1 MRSETFNAQSVIGD
15 HDDLLDFGVHAG
27 LLENFS
33 LLGSKTSLNRKLKA
47 IGFKKVPKYFD
58 VKGIGKKRGGDYVG
72 LMGLCERSR
81 SIPPRWSIEVETSVN
96 RDKVNV
102 GAVLHEMGHYV
113 EQLCSNN
120 GELKMSMER
129 RGSSFDAACLL
140 VGRITVER
148 SDESYVLRGADELI
162 ANINATWIAWAC
174 GIDPI
179 HCAAMLVKQSRLFFV
194 DTLGDVLWFIP
205 EELASALM
213 NRDFYAREI
222 ETKGWSSE
230 VEMCRVMDAAT
241 AKLMRK
247 LHRGFKH
254 EKKIEGSDMVD
265 ESNHT
270 ESTYYG
276 SLRQYPKSNE
286 IGERAWSLAMDATG
300 ELLAVIYLYPPVVA
314 APAGG
319 YRIQSSAER
328 AEIMVTVVKEKL
340 GLKPVRQTVHDF
352 LEMHPEMAV
361 KIKDVL
367 VRVGL

>member
-1 MRSETFNAQSVIGD
+1 MRSETFDAQSAIGE
-15 HDDLLDFGVHAG
+15 HGDLLDFGAHAG
-27 LLENFS
+27 LLESFN
-33 LLGSKTSLNRKLKA
+33 LLGSKALLNRKLKE

-81 SIPPRWSIEVETSVN
+81 SIPPRWAIEVETSVN

-129 RGSSFDAACLL
+129 RGSSFDNACLL

-148 SDESYVLRGADELI
+148 SDESYVSRGADELI

-174 GIDPI
+174 GINPI

-194 DTLGDVLWFIP
+194 GTLGDVLWFIP
-205 EELASALM
+205 EELARALM
-213 NRDFYAREI
+213 SRDFYAREV
-222 ETKGWSSE
+222 EAKGWSSE

-241 AKLMRK
+241 SKLMRK
-247 LHRGFKH
+247 LHRNFRHDKKTEIDVLVH
-254 EKKIEGSDMVD
+254 EE
-265 ESNHT
+265 NHT
-270 ESTYYG
+270 DSTYYG
-276 SLRQYPKSNE
+276 SLRKYPESHE
-286 IGERAWSLAMDATG
+286 IGARAAGLMMDTTG
-300 ELLAVIYLYPPVVA
+300 ELIAGIYLYPPVTIT
-314 APAGG
+314 PEGS
-319 YRIQSSAER
+319 YRIQSEAER
-328 AEIMVTVVKEKL
+328 SDVMVSVVKEKL

-352 LEMHPEMAV
+352 LEMHPEMAL